1 MNGTEKFF
9 LMATI
14 FYVHYHNLWALCAF
28 VIKRRS
34 LGIVTLGFITLVCF
48 LKTFSFFLFP
58 FSDSCGKIL
67 RPY

>member
-1 MNGTEKFF
+1 
-9 LMATI
+9 MATI

-34 LGIVTLGFITLVCF
+34 LGTVTLGFITLVF
-48 LKTFSFFLFP
+48 LLKAFFFFP